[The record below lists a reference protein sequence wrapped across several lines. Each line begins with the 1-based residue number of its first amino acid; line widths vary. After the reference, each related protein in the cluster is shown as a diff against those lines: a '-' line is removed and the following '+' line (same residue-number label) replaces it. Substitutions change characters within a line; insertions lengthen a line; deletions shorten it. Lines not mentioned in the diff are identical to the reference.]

1 MSHRYYVAF
10 HFERDPNAL
19 DVGVPQSGHSG
30 IVLELPVQLDTATN
44 IQGLINTISRD
55 LKLTN
60 CVLLGVIPL
69 KSALLEG
76 VNGSRPIL
84 GPNGGVIGSM
94 GGG

>member
-1 MSHRYYVAF
+1 MSCRYYVAF

-19 DVGVPQSGHSG
+19 EVNAPQSGVAG
-30 IVLELPVQLDTATN
+30 IVLDLPVEVDTVETIGQLAAMIGT
-44 IQGLINTISRD
+44 Q

-60 CVLLGVIPL
+60 CVILGLVKL

-76 VNGSRPIL
+76 VNAKPIL
-84 GPNGGVIGSM
+84 GPNGGVIGSL